1 MKTKDKIL
9 HQGLSL
15 FNESGVDQVSA
26 LEISQSLGISYGNLT
41 YHFTRKDEIVLTLYT
56 QMQEELDASMANLVE
71 HLFAETYY
79 LKLVNELFEIVWK
92 YRFIYLNINSLM
104 NQFESIRQAEKSY
117 LLTRKKILNKAKILL
132 IKEGYLHPEVGENY
146 QRVIQNLNIVLTAWI
161 IDAKLFSDGSITE
174 KITSYASLFYSI
186 ALTHATNKGHKR
198 YQQLIDHVAVID
210 KAIGV

>member
-41 YHFTRKDEIVLTLYT
+41 YHFRRKDEIVLTLYT

-104 NQFESIRQAEKSY
+104 NQFEFIRQAEKSY
-117 LLTRKKILNKAKILL
+117 LHTRKKILNKAKILL

-161 IDAKLFSDGSITE
+161 VDAKLFSDGSITE
-174 KITSYASLFYSI
+174 KITSYATLFYSI

-210 KAIGV
+210 KAIGM

>member
-1 MKTKDKIL
+1 
-9 HQGLSL
+9 
-15 FNESGVDQVSA
+15 
-26 LEISQSLGISYGNLT
+26 LT
-41 YHFTRKDEIVLTLYT
+41 YHFNKKDEIVLTLYT

>member
-41 YHFTRKDEIVLTLYT
+41 YHFRRKDEIVLTLYT

-117 LLTRKKILNKAKILL
+117 LLTRKKILNKAKMLL

-174 KITSYASLFYSI
+174 KITSYATLFYSI
-186 ALTHATNKGHKR
+186 ALTHATNK
-198 YQQLIDHVAVID
+198 VTN
-210 KAIGV
+210 AINS

>member
-9 HQGLSL
+9 HQGLRL

-41 YHFTRKDEIVLTLYT
+41 YHFNKKDEIVLTLYT

-174 KITSYASLFYSI
+174 KITSYATLFYSI
-186 ALTHATNKGHKR
+186 ALTHATHKGHKR

-210 KAIGV
+210 KAIGM

>member
-9 HQGLSL
+9 HQGLRL

-41 YHFTRKDEIVLTLYT
+41 YHFRRKDEIVLTLYT
-56 QMQEELDASMANLVE
+56 QMQEELDASMANLVK

-117 LLTRKKILNKAKILL
+117 LLTRKKILNKGKC
-132 IKEGYLHPEVGENY
+132 H
-146 QRVIQNLNIVLTAWI
+146 
-161 IDAKLFSDGSITE
+161 
-174 KITSYASLFYSI
+174 
-186 ALTHATNKGHKR
+186 
-198 YQQLIDHVAVID
+198 
-210 KAIGV
+210 